1 MHHLLECCAVRESGP
16 RPTEHLLVV
25 ALGLAAALPVIASTI
40 EAITNSWI
48 PVGDDA
54 VIAVRAY
61 DVFSVHTPLL
71 GQYSAASGLSGGT
84 SHSLGP
90 MLYWML
96 ALPVRVGGSTGL
108 VVAMGLLNTVA
119 VMGSVALAHRRGGV
133 VLAAA
138 TGIGLALVC
147 ASLPPETLHS
157 VWNPSAGQLPLAALI
172 FLCWSLACGEIRLLP
187 LTVLVASFLAQCHLT
202 YVLPGLGLLAVGLGG
217 LALARA
223 WERRQVIAAVVVG
236 LVCWSFPLIEQAT
249 TWPGNFGATAAK
261 AVSGEPTLGPEAG
274 LHAVG
279 RAVGMPP
286 WWLRP
291 PQDPLARLGD
301 VVSSPP
307 VLQSL
312 SAVLV
317 VGGLIVMVIAGL
329 RSGRRDAAAAGALG
343 LVMCVA
349 LALVASSTPKEEGLV
364 FTIAYTLRWASP
376 AGMWIWLALGWGL
389 AVLLTPRLGAVR
401 APALLRPL
409 SVVVVVVVGSVV
421 AAGIGADLLERR
433 YEPAGEVADRVRAE
447 LPPGRQV
454 SIDAGLDAF
463 DFQAAT
469 VYELRRRG
477 EPVVAP
483 FIAPQLGGHY
493 DQLGSAPEYVVRM
506 RHGTPEAGDGRV
518 VARVPD
524 NPDGGAPRPGDPEH
538 VLNVTLAPA
547 RPAR

>member
-1 MHHLLECCAVRESGP
+1 M
-16 RPTEHLLVV
+16 V
-25 ALGLAAALPVIASTI
+25 ALGLAAALPVIAS
-40 EAITNSWI
+40 AIGAIGNNWI

-61 DVFSVHTPLL
+61 DVFSLNTPLL

-119 VMGSVALAHRRGGV
+119 VMGSVALAHRRGGL

-157 VWNPSAGQLPLAALI
+157 VWNPSAGQLPLVALI
-172 FLCWSLACGEIRLLP
+172 FLCWSLACGEIRFLP

-236 LVCWSFPLIEQAT
+236 LVCWSFPMIEQAT

-279 RAVGMPP
+279 RAVGVPP
-286 WWLRP
+286 WWLRA
-291 PQDPLARLGD
+291 PQDPVARLGD
-301 VVSSPP
+301 VVSEPSA
-307 VLQSL
+307 LQLL

-317 VGGLIVMVIAGL
+317 VGGLIFMVVAGL
-329 RSGRRDAAAAGALG
+329 RSGRRDAAAAGAIG

-349 LALVASSTPKEEGLV
+349 LALVAASTPKEAGLV

-376 AGMWIWLALGWGL
+376 AGMWIWLALGWG
-389 AVLLTPRLGAVR
+389 AAMVIGPRLGR
-401 APALLRPL
+401 ARVPALLRPL
-409 SVVVVVVVGSVV
+409 SVVAVAVVGALV
-421 AAGIGADLLERR
+421 AAGIGPDLLERR
-433 YEPAGEVADRVRAE
+433 YEPAAEVADRVRAE
-447 LPPGRQV
+447 LPPGSPV
-454 SIDAGLDAF
+454 SVDAGLDAF

-483 FIAPQLGGHY
+483 FIAPQLGGQY
-493 DQLGSAPEYVVRM
+493 DQGELTTEYVVRM
-506 RHGTPEAGDGRV
+506 RHGAPEAGEGRV

-524 NPDGGAPRPGDPEH
+524 NPDGGAPRPGNPDH
-538 VLNVTLAPA
+538 TLSVTLERAPSA
-547 RPAR
+547 R

>member
-1 MHHLLECCAVRESGP
+1 MHHLLECCAVRESDP
-16 RPTEHLLVV
+16 RPAEHLLVV
-25 ALGLAAALPVIASTI
+25 ALGLAAAVPVIYS
-40 EAITNSWI
+40 AIGAIANNWF

-61 DVFSVHTPLL
+61 DVFSFHTPLL

-119 VMGSVALAHRRGGV
+119 VMGSVALAHRRGGL

-157 VWNPSAGQLPLAALI
+157 VWNPSAGQLPLVALI
-172 FLCWSLACGEIRLLP
+172 FLCWSLACGEIRFLP

-236 LVCWSFPLIEQAT
+236 LVCWSFPMIEQAT

-279 RAVGMPP
+279 RAVGVPP
-286 WWLRP
+286 WWLRA
-291 PQDPLARLGD
+291 PQDPVARLGD
-301 VVSSPP
+301 VVSEPSA
-307 VLQSL
+307 LQSL

-317 VGGLIVMVIAGL
+317 VGGLIFMVVAGL
-329 RSGRRDAAAAGALG
+329 RSGRRDAAAAGAIG

-349 LALVASSTPKEEGLV
+349 LALVAASTPKEAGLV

-376 AGMWIWLALGWGL
+376 AGMWIWLALGWG
-389 AVLLTPRLGAVR
+389 AAMVIGPRLGR
-401 APALLRPL
+401 ARVPALLRPL
-409 SVVVVVVVGSVV
+409 SVVAVAVVGALV
-421 AAGIGADLLERR
+421 AAGIGPDLLERR
-433 YEPAGEVADRVRAE
+433 YEPAAEVADRVRAE
-447 LPPGRQV
+447 LPPGSPV
-454 SIDAGLDAF
+454 SVDAGLDAF

-483 FIAPQLGGHY
+483 FIAPQLGGQY
-493 DQLGSAPEYVVRM
+493 DQGELTTEYVVRM
-506 RHGTPEAGDGRV
+506 RHGAPEAGEGRV

-524 NPDGGAPRPGDPEH
+524 NPDGGAPRPGNPDH
-538 VLNVTLAPA
+538 TLSVTLERAPSA
-547 RPAR
+547 R